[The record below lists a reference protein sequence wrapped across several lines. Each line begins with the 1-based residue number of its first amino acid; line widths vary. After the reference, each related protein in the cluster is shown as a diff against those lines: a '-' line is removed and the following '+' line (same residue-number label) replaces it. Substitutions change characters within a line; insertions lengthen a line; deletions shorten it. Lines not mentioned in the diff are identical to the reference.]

1 MRKLPEEQA
10 YIDPRQ
16 MYPIGVASDLVCV
29 DPKTL
34 RSAAREGYI
43 KYTTNLRNGRMRFLG
58 KDLIY
63 YRTYIR

>member
-1 MRKLPEEQA
+1 MRKLPEEQI

-34 RSAAREGYI
+34 RKDARNGLV
-43 KYTTNLRNGRMRFLG
+43 KHTVSQKNGRMRFLG